1 MVVKLY
7 GAPLS
12 TCTRRVATILHELQI
27 PFELIFVDVRSGNNK
42 TEAYKKNQPFGMIP
56 YIDDN
61 GFILFES
68 RAIGRYLAAMY
79 PRHDLIPNDAKKNAL
94 FEQAAAV
101 EQANF
106 DPSAAKAGWHL
117 YARRLGWGGNQAEI
131 DESLHILEQRLE
143 GYELMLGKTQY
154 LGGNEL
160 TLADLFHL
168 PYAAIIAEDSVV
180 FERFPNISRWVKSLT
195 NRPSWLAYENG
206 VVSTASY

>member
-27 PFELIFVDVRSGNNK
+27 PFELIYIDVRNGKNK
-42 TEAYKKNQPFGMIP
+42 TEVYKKIQPFGMIP
-56 YIDDN
+56 YIEDD

-79 PRHDLIPNDAKKNAL
+79 PRHDLIPKDPKKNAL
-94 FEQAAAV
+94 FEQAAAI
-101 EQANF
+101 EQASF

-117 YARRLGWGGNQAEI
+117 YARRLGWGGDQIGI
-131 DESLHILEQRLE
+131 DENLHLLEQRLE
-143 GYELMLGKTQY
+143 GYELMLGKTRY
-154 LGGNEL
+154 LGGDEL

-168 PYAAIIAEDSVV
+168 PYAAIIAESSDV
-180 FERFPNISRWVKSLT
+180 FV
-195 NRPSWLAYENG
+195 
-206 VVSTASY
+206 